1 MRWLA
6 VHLEFCACV
15 LALRSLFHSL
25 SSAAGSAHL
34 CKLGILGLG
43 SYGAALRCR
52 FSTANA
58 VRVRDLFTSLDEDRN
73 EHLSKQEFF
82 G

>member
-1 MRWLA
+1 MQA
-6 VHLEFCACV
+6 QHLG
-15 LALRSLFHSL
+15 
-25 SSAAGSAHL
+25 SSAL
-34 CKLGILGLG
+34 VVL
-43 SYGAALRCR
+43 CR

-58 VRVRDLFTSLDEDRN
+58 VRVRDLFTSLDEDCN

>member
-1 MRWLA
+1 M
-6 VHLEFCACV
+6 
-15 LALRSLFHSL
+15 SL
-25 SSAAGSAHL
+25 
-34 CKLGILGLG
+34 
-43 SYGAALRCR
+43 CR